1 MNKEMHRPPVVTAA
15 DLPWIGEAGGQA
27 GWGGAVGSGDPLLST
42 VTTWDS
48 SSAQGLAFPPGDDSS
63 SEDTQGSQVKRLLSQ
78 EQGRGDP

>member
-1 MNKEMHRPPVVTAA
+1 M
-15 DLPWIGEAGGQA
+15 
-27 GWGGAVGSGDPLLST
+27 GSGDPLLST